1 MLKLFCFAV
10 LFSFPAAAQERL
22 NWQPLEVTVAEE
34 ENEEEKDNAS
44 SSLQKTEG
52 RFKSLMADLKES
64 VENKAAK
71 KNRKVE
77 AINQET
83 LRSEC
88 NRTKSSY

>member
-1 MLKLFCFAV
+1 M
-10 LFSFPAAAQERL
+10 

-44 SSLQKTEG
+44 SSLQKTED

-83 LRSEC
+83 VYSAIVEMIE
-88 NRTKSSY
+88 TSYPGGLDAMLKANEKLEDDI